1 MDEKDREREI
11 VKNFCIG
18 HNRLPTNQE
27 LDDFDKR

>member
-1 MDEKDREREI
+1 MDDEDKEGEI

-27 LDDFDKR
+27 MEELDGR